1 MSDNIM
7 YSNEISESSNKSNL
21 IYFRVSYDDN
31 YNIVSNSVRPE
42 LDNNYYSG
50 RVRGSFNLMP
60 WGGLVIASDFNM
72 RHYEGL
78 GDDFN
83 QSSIY
88 WNGSLGYKFLE
99 NEAAEVRVTLFDILG
114 QNDNIT
120 RSISDDYIED
130 YRSNVLTRYLI
141 MTFSYNFRSFGGA

>member
-1 MSDNIM
+1 
-7 YSNEISESSNKSNL
+7 
-21 IYFRVSYDDN
+21 
-31 YNIVSNSVRPE
+31 
-42 LDNNYYSG
+42 
-50 RVRGSFNLMP
+50 
-60 WGGLVIASDFNM
+60 M

-130 YRSNVLTRYLI
+130 YRSKLLTRYFI
-141 MTFSYNFRSFGGA
+141 MTFSYKFRAFVRLWPGYKDIPLTGMFSVYSILWILNTREL

>member
-1 MSDNIM
+1 
-7 YSNEISESSNKSNL
+7 
-21 IYFRVSYDDN
+21 
-31 YNIVSNSVRPE
+31 
-42 LDNNYYSG
+42 
-50 RVRGSFNLMP
+50 MP

-130 YRSNVLTRYLI
+130 YRSNVLTRYFI
-141 MTFSYNFRSFGGA
+141 MTFSRSEEHTSELQSRGHLVCLL

>member
-1 MSDNIM
+1 
-7 YSNEISESSNKSNL
+7 
-21 IYFRVSYDDN
+21 
-31 YNIVSNSVRPE
+31 
-42 LDNNYYSG
+42 
-50 RVRGSFNLMP
+50 
-60 WGGLVIASDFNM
+60 M

-130 YRSNVLTRYLI
+130 YRSNVLTRYFI
-141 MTFSYNFRSFGGA
+141 MTFSYNFRAFGRKGPGNKDTPLTGDFLVVSISWIPNARRSGCRSTF